1 MKLQELSPE
10 TLSALLKNLYNKHR
24 LLSIEIETIYE
35 VDDFK
40 KDRLTKEY
48 INEIL
53 EDGIDQII
61 LQNCSYIIGD

>member
-35 VDDFK
+35 VDDFE

-48 INEIL
+48 INQIL